1 MPQPLSSQQL
11 MFQGEVIKIIDG
23 GGTKMMKINLQPCT
37 IDLTM
42 SMSEE
47 LHLGD
52 PVTMEARVMITR
64 VEPAVFID

>member
-11 MFQGEVIKIIDG
+11 MFQGEVIEIIDG

-37 IDLTM
+37 IDLPM
-42 SMSEE
+42 SMWEE
-47 LHLGD
+47 LLGD